1 MKSTTGINQQIS
13 KVQSAIMALKAT
25 NTDVQSI
32 TIRGNKPVIRVSR
45 SAHCMRMLEQG
56 KACYLYTGHDHRGY
70 FRQGVFR
77 TARLSRRVAGIF
89 VVISTTGEIIK
100 NGKKYKR
107 CKTYQGRSSTL
118 GAGDT

>member
-45 SAHCMRMLEQG
+45 SAHCMRMLEQERPVI
-56 KACYLYTGHDHRGY
+56 CIPDMTTGIFPSGR
-70 FRQGVFR
+70 FR
-77 TARLSRRVAGIF
+77 TARLSRRVLE
-89 VVISTTGEIIK
+89 S
-100 NGKKYKR
+100 
-107 CKTYQGRSSTL
+107 L
-118 GAGDT
+118 W

>member
-32 TIRGNKPVIRVSR
+32 TIRVTNLSSAFRV
-45 SAHCMRMLEQG
+45 HCMRMLEQG

-70 FRQGVFR
+70 FRQGVFE
-77 TARLSRRVAGIF
+77 LHGCRV
-89 VVISTTGEIIK
+89 VWPES
-100 NGKKYKR
+100 
-107 CKTYQGRSSTL
+107 L
-118 GAGDT
+118 W

>member
-1 MKSTTGINQQIS
+1 MWPLKSGFHRSTL
-13 KVQSAIMALKAT
+13 ALKAT

-70 FRQGVFR
+70 FRQGVFE
-77 TARLSRRVAGIF
+77 LHGCRV
-89 VVISTTGEIIK
+89 VWPES
-100 NGKKYKR
+100 
-107 CKTYQGRSSTL
+107 L
-118 GAGDT
+118 W